1 MRRPA
6 DARPAHAL
14 RAPSVAGPRLG
25 VLPLMLASGAGA
37 EMRQVLGT
45 VVFGGMLGVTLIGL
59 LLTPVFYT
67 VIRGRLREAPVPD
80 APAGESQ
87 P

>member
-1 MRRPA
+1 
-6 DARPAHAL
+6 
-14 RAPSVAGPRLG
+14 
-25 VLPLMLASGAGA
+25 
-37 EMRQVLGT
+37 MRQVLGT

-67 VIRGRLREAPVPD
+67 VIRGWLRD
-80 APAGESQ
+80 APASATPAGEAQ

>member
-1 MRRPA
+1 
-6 DARPAHAL
+6 
-14 RAPSVAGPRLG
+14 
-25 VLPLMLASGAGA
+25 
-37 EMRQVLGT
+37 MRQVLGT

-67 VIRGRLREAPVPD
+67 VIRGWLRD
-80 APAGESQ
+80 ARSSATPAGEAQ

>member
-1 MRRPA
+1 M
-6 DARPAHAL
+6 
-14 RAPSVAGPRLG
+14 
-25 VLPLMLASGAGA
+25 PLMLASGAGA

-67 VIRGRLREAPVPD
+67 VIRGWLRKDHAPD
-80 APAGESQ
+80 EPAGTVQ

>member
-1 MRRPA
+1 
-6 DARPAHAL
+6 
-14 RAPSVAGPRLG
+14 
-25 VLPLMLASGAGA
+25 
-37 EMRQVLGT
+37 MRQVLGT

-67 VIRGRLREAPVPD
+67 VIRGWLRD
-80 APAGESQ
+80 APSSATPTGEAQ